1 MTRNP
6 ESQGVMQRRASVIMR
21 VQSGLLTATDAA
33 RELGVS
39 RKTYYQWE
47 KRALSA
53 LGQALKNREGGRPSR
68 PVDSEKERLKKRVE
82 DLEAQDRVRSQVE
95 RIREMLKGAETS
107 AGKK

>member
-1 MTRNP
+1 MKRKP
-6 ESQGVMQRRASVIMR
+6 EAQDVMERRANVIMR

-47 KRALSA
+47 HRALSA
-53 LGQALKNREGGRPSR
+53 LAQTLKDRPGGRPKR
-68 PVDSEKERLKKRVE
+68 RVDPEKETLKKRVE
-82 DLEAQDRVRSQVE
+82 DLEAQERVRGQVE
-95 RIREMLKGAETS
+95 RIREMLKGAESS